1 MVTEGNS
8 QSKVTAILHGKKKV
22 SKELAQLF
30 EALRTTHNLEIKASS
45 SAKQHGQIAREAQE
59 NRADTVLVAGGD
71 GSFHEVINGFD
82 FTKKVPKLIFIA
94 AGTGNDF
101 LRGLK
106 MNADLQRVFSAI
118 SDQKWQPI
126 DLIQADIDGQKVNA
140 LNIAD
145 LGFGGYVIS
154 LMRDKAKKGIQL
166 NTYALAILKA
176 FVRYKSP
183 TVLLK
188 TEEKEEQLNCFMLA
202 VCNGSTFGNGLV
214 VHPNAR
220 VNDGLLNFTLV
231 GDVSVLDYI
240 KQLKHLKKGSF
251 IQHPKVSYSTGKK
264 IQIEILS
271 GKAFLEM
278 DGEYYAVQ
286 KQLSFEVLPAAFEL
300 LTY

>member
-1 MVTEGNS
+1 MTEGNS
-8 QSKVTAILHGKKKV
+8 QSKITAILHGKKKV

-30 EALRTTHNLEIKASS
+30 EALRTTHILEIKASS
-45 SAKQHGQIAREAQE
+45 SAKQHGQIACEAQE
-59 NRADTVLVAGGD
+59 NRADIVLVAGGD

-82 FTKKVPKLIFIA
+82 FSKKVPKLIFIA

-101 LRGLK
+101 LRGQK

-118 SDQKWQPI
+118 SDQKWQPT
-126 DLIQADIDGQKVNA
+126 DLIQAHIDGLSVKA

-154 LMRDKAKKGIQL
+154 LMRDKAKKGLQL
-166 NTYALAILKA
+166 NTYAMAILKA

-183 TVLLK
+183 TIILK
-188 TEEKEEQLNCFMLA
+188 TVEKEDQISCFMLA

-214 VHPNAR
+214 VHPNTR

-231 GDVSVLDYI
+231 GDVSVLDYL

-251 IQHPKVSYSTGKK
+251 IQHPQVSYSTGKK
-264 IQIEILS
+264 LEVKLVN
-271 GKAFLEM
+271 GNAFLEM
-278 DGEYYAVQ
+278 DGEFYPVQ

-300 LTY
+300 LMY